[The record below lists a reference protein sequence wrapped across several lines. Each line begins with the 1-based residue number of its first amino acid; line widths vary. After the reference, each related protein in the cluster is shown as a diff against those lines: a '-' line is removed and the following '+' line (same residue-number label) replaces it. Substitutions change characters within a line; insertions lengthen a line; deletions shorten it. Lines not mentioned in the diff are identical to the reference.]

1 MRWAL
6 ATVAPWAMS
15 AGMLVSF
22 TASAGQDPN
31 PGATLIQRLD
41 ASEMS
46 DLAAGPWLLAATSA
60 FDMPGLNLSGAIRS
74 ANLSL
79 DMPDRYAPLPQP
91 QLRPDLKA
99 FASVFPQVDRD
110 RKGDQIIPLRPTLTR
125 LDESWRHVAA
135 RELASLFVAPHDE
148 RTAASG
154 FSSEF
159 AEPATTPPVGFEVW
173 PDLLAADPVQEQVLV
188 LDIEADAMERATPII
203 ARSPELFWLETPEVE
218 EAVSDPA
225 KISDDTTT
233 IAKSEPQ
240 RSRYADLIA
249 PQQMAREQ
257 RCLAEAVYFESR
269 SESERGQAAVAQV
282 VLNRVQS
289 GIYPS
294 TICGVVYQ
302 NRHRHLAC
310 QFTFACE
317 GKSLAIT
324 EPEPWRVAVQV
335 ASDVV
340 SGKTYL
346 ADVGASTHYH
356 ARYVRPYWAK
366 RLRKMDVIGT
376 HIFYKLRPGQT

>member
-6 ATVAPWAMS
+6 STVAPWAVS
-15 AGMLVSF
+15 AGLLVSF

-31 PGATLIQRLD
+31 PGATLIQRLV
-41 ASEMS
+41 ASELS
-46 DLAAGPWLLAATSA
+46 DLAAGPSLLAASSA
-60 FDMPGLNLSGAIRS
+60 FDMPGLNLSGVIRS
-74 ANLSL
+74 VNLSL
-79 DMPDRYAPLPQP
+79 DLPDRYAPLPQP

-110 RKGDQIIPLRPTLTR
+110 RKGDQIIALRPTLTKR
-125 LDESWRHVAA
+125 EEGWRHVAA
-135 RELASLFVAPHDE
+135 QELASLFVAPHDE
-148 RTAASG
+148 RTAATG
-154 FSSEF
+154 FSTELN
-159 AEPATTPPVGFEVW
+159 EPVTTPPVGFEAW
-173 PDLLAADPVQEQVLV
+173 PESAVADPVREQLLV

-203 ARSPELFWLETPEVE
+203 ARSPELFWQEAPEVE
-218 EAVSDPA
+218 EAVSDP
-225 KISDDTTT
+225 DTTAPDT
-233 IAKSEPQ
+233 TMIAKSEPR

-249 PQQMAREQ
+249 PQQMAREH

-282 VLNRVQS
+282 VLNRAQS
-289 GIYPS
+289 GIYPP

-356 ARYVRPYWAK
+356 AKYVRPYWAK

-376 HIFYKLRPGQT
+376 HIFYKLYPGQT

>member
-15 AGMLVSF
+15 AGLLVSF

-46 DLAAGPWLLAATSA
+46 DLVTGPSLLAATSA
-60 FDMPGLNLSGAIRS
+60 FDMPGLNLSSVIRS
-74 ANLSL
+74 VNLSL
-79 DMPDRYAPLPQP
+79 DLPDRYAPLPQP

-125 LDESWRHVAA
+125 LDESWRQLAA
-135 RELASLFVAPHDE
+135 QELASLFVAPQDE
-148 RTAASG
+148 RETTAG
-154 FSSEF
+154 FNSEP
-159 AEPATTPPVGFEVW
+159 AEPVTAPPVGFEAW
-173 PDLLAADPVQEQVLV
+173 PELPAADPAQEQVLL

-203 ARSPELFWLETPEVE
+203 ARSPELFWLEAPEAE
-218 EAVSDPA
+218 EAVPEP
-225 KISDDTTT
+225 DTTT
-233 IAKSEPQ
+233 ITKSGPP

-249 PQQMAREQ
+249 PQQMAREH

-324 EPEPWRVAVQV
+324 EPEPWRVAVQI

-356 ARYVRPYWAK
+356 AKYVRPYWAK

-376 HIFYKLRPGQT
+376 HIFYKLYPGQT

>member
-1 MRWAL
+1 
-6 ATVAPWAMS
+6 MS
-15 AGMLVSF
+15 AGLLVSF

-31 PGATLIQRLD
+31 PGATLIQRLE

-46 DLAAGPWLLAATSA
+46 DLAAGPSLLAATSA
-60 FDMPGLNLSGAIRS
+60 FDMPGLNLSSVIRS

-79 DMPDRYAPLPQP
+79 DLPDRYAPLPQP

-110 RKGDQIIPLRPTLTR
+110 RKGDQIILLRPTLTK
-125 LDESWRHVAA
+125 LDESWRQLAA
-135 RELASLFVAPHDE
+135 QELASLFVAPHDE
-148 RTAASG
+148 RAAATG
-154 FSSEF
+154 FSSELN
-159 AEPATTPPVGFEVW
+159 EVATAPPVGFEAW
-173 PDLLAADPVQEQVLV
+173 PELPTADPAQEQVLV

-203 ARSPELFWLETPEVE
+203 ARSPELFWLEVPEAE
-218 EAVSDPA
+218 EAVADP
-225 KISDDTTT
+225 DTTMIT
-233 IAKSEPQ
+233 KSEPQ
-240 RSRYADLIA
+240 RSRYADLVA
-249 PQQMAREQ
+249 PQQMAREH
-257 RCLAEAVYFESR
+257 RCLAEAVYFEAR

-324 EPEPWRVAVQV
+324 EPEPWRVAVQIT
-335 ASDVV
+335 SDVV

-356 ARYVRPYWAK
+356 AKYVRPYWAK

-376 HIFYKLRPGQT
+376 HIFYKLYPGQT